1 MASMWWM
8 WLKIRRIDVHKQC
21 KNCGKIII
29 GNSMLNYA
37 RKSLEG
43 VTFKSNT
50 LTTIAQA
57 V

>member
-1 MASMWWM
+1 MVSMWWM
-8 WLKIRRIDVHKQC
+8 WLKIRRIDFRKQC
-21 KNCGKIII
+21 KNCEKIIF

-50 LTTIAQA
+50 ITAIAQA